1 VAVKNYFFILFL
13 LASNILSADTFK
25 SPNVQYWQGLVY
37 DFANATGY
45 EITQP
50 VNDSIEVGVVALTSQ
65 LYWDCDGCYFIIPQ
79 NYAVKLNKRFDYK
92 NIEINLSTNYWNTR
106 SIIFPNKYNF
116 ELGLNYQLK
125 EYSVIQFK
133 HYTNSNNIHNL
144 YNISFEHRF

>member
-65 LYWDCDGCYFIIPQ
+65 LYWDCDGCYTIIPQ
-79 NYAVKLNKRFDYK
+79 NYAAKLNKRFYYK
-92 NIEINLSTNYWNTR
+92 NLEINLGTNYWNTK

-116 ELGLNYQLK
+116 EVGLNYQVK

-133 HYTNSNNIHNL
+133 HFTNSNNIHNL